1 MAEGFE
7 ARLPF
12 GQRKREDMEEP
23 TYGNRAKAGPASSRT
38 SHGASATADSA
49 GAMMSLEAIWEARDE
64 AYALLR
70 RERMDAAALASIE
83 RTIHELINDLTRS
96 TIHYSAKHGTK
107 TPEGHVALSYLSR
120 ARDDLR
126 WVADRH
132 HTAIGVELRDRLQH
146 ALRSSVNGLA
156 LLRWSR
162 VGVEE
167 G

>member
-1 MAEGFE
+1 MAEDRKALATTGS
-7 ARLPF
+7 AGVTRLP
-12 GQRKREDMEEP
+12 
-23 TYGNRAKAGPASSRT
+23 AG
-38 SHGASATADSA
+38 
-49 GAMMSLEAIWEARDE
+49 MMSLEAIWEARDE
-64 AYALLR
+64 AYVLLQ

-126 WVADRH
+126 WVADQH
-132 HTAIGVELRDRLQH
+132 HTATGVELRDKLQH